1 MEVELQVLN
10 MTPQELALRMMEPG
24 TFLDT
29 VAMIAIRN
37 MLEVSYVQNLQT
49 CKLVCLCIYSL
60 ACLINVVHLLTFV
73 QNLYF
78 LVFFSVRFSKTY

>member
-1 MEVELQVLN
+1 MAVELQVLN
-10 MTPQELALRMMEPG
+10 MSPQEWALRMMEPG

-49 CKLVCLCIYSL
+49 CELVCLVYI
-60 ACLINVVHLLTFV
+60 V
-73 QNLYF
+73 
-78 LVFFSVRFSKTY
+78 

>member
-10 MTPQELALRMMEPG
+10 MTPQEWALRMMEPS

-60 ACLINVVHLLTFV
+60 ASLINVVHLLTFV

-78 LVFFSVRFSKTY
+78 LVFFSVQFSKTY